1 MAAFAAAVELAFS
14 DQSSSSSSSS
24 SSDGSDYE
32 VTQALYEAFYRE
44 AFSEPPRKCPRIVGF
59 VQDVVRQYSDEEFRR
74 NFRVSRA
81 VADSLI
87 SRFENSD
94 FYPRSDRGGSPSK
107 TAEEHILVFIWFA
120 ANKACLRD
128 VASRFGIGEDTAFR
142 IVERMLEYLVEI
154 AKQIIT
160 FPADLDQLSEDFE
173 QVSGVP
179 NTIGC
184 IDGSYISV
192 RCPAKKVRSTY
203 VNRHSY
209 PSLTLQAVCDYQ
221 KKFLD
226 VTVGSPSKIHDS
238 RIFRKSRLAERLP
251 GICCF
256 GKFHVLGDAAYPL
269 RDYLITPFRDYGHLN
284 SSQRA
289 FNIKFSA
296 TRVKIENAF
305 GDLKGRFRQLLH
317 LDFFFVDKMNKFI
330 ISCCVLHNLCISSG
344 DVDVPPYSDDVST
357 AWNWQAPPDDDSH
370 SCGPLTSSEAALR
383 RQGEEKRGHLIQAM
397 LERNLPT

>member
-59 VQDVVRQYSDEEFRR
+59 VQDVVWQYSDEEFRR
-74 NFRVSRA
+74 NFRVLRA
-81 VADSLI
+81 VADNLI

-107 TAEEHILVFIWFA
+107 TAEEHVLVFIWCA

-128 VASRFGIGEDTAFR
+128 VASRFGIGEATAFR

-184 IDGSYISV
+184 IDGSY
-192 RCPAKKVRSTY
+192 
-203 VNRHSY
+203 
-209 PSLTLQAVCDYQ
+209 
-221 KKFLD
+221 KFLD

-251 GICCF
+251 GICCL

-269 RDYLITPFRDYGHLN
+269 RDYLIAPFRDYGHLN
-284 SSQRA
+284 SSQRP

-305 GDLKGRFRQLLH
+305 GDLKGRLRQLLH
-317 LDFFFVDKMNKFI
+317 LDFFFVEKMNKFI

-370 SCGPLTSSEAALR
+370 NCGPLTSSEAALR
-383 RQGEEKRGHLIQAM
+383 RQGEEKRGRLIQAM
-397 LERNLPT
+397 LERPLPT